1 MGGNLRGGL
10 LALAAFGTYSTHDVA
25 VKYLG
30 GHYAAFQIVFF
41 STLLSLPLVVV
52 MLMRDR
58 RAGTLIPN
66 HPWWTALRVAASVF
80 TSVSAFYG
88 FATLPLAQ
96 VYAILFATPLLITL
110 LAIPILGERVRLRRG
125 IAVGVGLAG
134 VMIVLRPGSA
144 ELGLGHLAVLTAA
157 CGSAIAAIVM
167 RKIGTEERSE
177 VLLLYP
183 MIANLAVM
191 GTLMPFVYRP
201 MPLEDLGALAV
212 MAVLGLIGNLLAIY
226 AYRIAEAGVVAPMQ
240 YSQILWATA
249 YGLLFFEEV
258 PDVFTAIGAAVIIAS
273 GLYIL
278 SREGRARASET
289 RPVSGSQVRAGI
301 GTVPKTGHGD
311 SDRGRPGK
319 P

>member
-1 MGGNLRGGL
+1 MSFFFTMPLFISL
-10 LALAAFGTYSTHDVA
+10 LAVP
-25 VKYLG
+25 V
-30 GHYAAFQIVFF
+30 
-41 STLLSLPLVVV
+41 
-52 MLMRDR
+52 
-58 RAGTLIPN
+58 
-66 HPWWTALRVAASVF
+66 
-80 TSVSAFYG
+80 
-88 FATLPLAQ
+88 
-96 VYAILFATPLLITL
+96 
-110 LAIPILGERVRLRRG
+110 LGERLDPLRG
-125 IAVGVGLAG
+125 FAVLLGLAG
-134 VMIVLRPGSA
+134 VVIALDPRATP
-144 ELGLGHLAVLTAA
+144 LGLGHALALTGSLVGAMNYVIIRKTGAVERTAVMLIWPQVALFLAVAA
-157 CGSAIAAIVM
+157 
-167 RKIGTEERSE
+167 T
-177 VLLLYP
+177 
-183 MIANLAVM
+183 
-191 GTLMPFVYRP
+191 MPFVYRP